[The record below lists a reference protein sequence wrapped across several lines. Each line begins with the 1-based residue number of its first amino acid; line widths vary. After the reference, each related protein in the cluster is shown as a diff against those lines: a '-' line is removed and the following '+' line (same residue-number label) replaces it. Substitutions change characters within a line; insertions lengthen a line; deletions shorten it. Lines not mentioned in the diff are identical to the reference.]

1 MRCLHFPIGAKGK
14 GEEARASGGKGG
26 FQFPAILAVIGMGWE
41 GVVGDGNRGPIP
53 VPYFTLS
60 VHGGYL
66 ACHSIPLG
74 KYIDD
79 LAVHTECED
88 RLGWQSSS
96 CPLARVGWVK
106 VGTGVCEREKV
117 VKRCKS
123 VGLFLAFL
131 VG

>member
-1 MRCLHFPIGAKGK
+1 MDLEAGERYHKEDDEMPAFPNCSKGK

-26 FQFPAILAVIGMGWE
+26 FQFPAILAVVGMGWE
-41 GVVGDGNRGPIP
+41 GVVGDGKRGT
-53 VPYFTLS
+53 YSRALLALS

-96 CPLARVGWVK
+96 CPLARVGWGK
-106 VGTGVCEREKV
+106 VGT
-117 VKRCKS
+117 
-123 VGLFLAFL
+123 
-131 VG
+131 

>member
-1 MRCLHFPIGAKGK
+1 MPAFPNCSKGK

-26 FQFPAILAVIGMGWE
+26 FQFPAILAVVGMGWE
-41 GVVGDGNRGPIP
+41 GVVGDGKRGT
-53 VPYFTLS
+53 YSRALLALS

-106 VGTGVCEREKV
+106 VGT
-117 VKRCKS
+117 
-123 VGLFLAFL
+123 
-131 VG
+131 